1 MSWEAVLT
9 MTTMTQVTF
18 AKAHEHIA
26 DATEALRDLEAC
38 LDASEHW
45 RYAGAD
51 GADYA
56 RWMLDDLE
64 EAVHRLHEL
73 LVAGSA

>member
-1 MSWEAVLT
+1 
-9 MTTMTQVTF
+9 MTTMTRVTL

>member
-1 MSWEAVLT
+1 

-18 AKAHEHIA
+18 AKAHEQIA
-26 DATEALRDLEAC
+26 EATDALRNLEAC
-38 LDASEHW
+38 LHATEHR

>member
-1 MSWEAVLT
+1 VLRALERI
-9 MTTMTQVTF
+9 QHLG
-18 AKAHEHIA
+18 HEIGLHNNAI
-26 DATEALRDLEAC
+26 
-38 LDASEHW
+38 SGEHW